1 MQEFFASQGSE
12 VIRLLWEHIYM
23 SLISLGLGVIV
34 AVPLG
39 IFLSQVPKVA
49 NVVISIVSVL
59 QTIPTLALLA
69 LMIPFLGV
77 GKVPAIVALF
87 IYSLLPILRNTYL
100 GMSNVN
106 PDLLDAARG
115 MGLKRMQIIR
125 QVQLPLAV
133 PVIMAGI
140 RLSTVYVIAWTT
152 LASYIG
158 GGGLGDMIFNGLNLF
173 RPDLILGGTI
183 PVTILAIV
191 VDLVMARIEEW
202 VTPTTSS
209 KKGDESLA

>member
-106 PDLLDAARG
+106 PDLLDAAKG

-183 PVTILAIV
+183 PVTILAVI

>member
-49 NVVISIVSVL
+49 NVVIAIVSVL

-106 PDLLDAARG
+106 PDLLDAAKG

-183 PVTILAIV
+183 PVTILAVI

>member
-1 MQEFFASQGSE
+1 MQEFIASQGSE

-106 PDLLDAARG
+106 PDLLDAAKG

-183 PVTILAIV
+183 PVTILAVI

>member
-1 MQEFFASQGSE
+1 MQEFIASQGSE

-39 IFLSQVPKVA
+39 ILLSQVPKVA
-49 NVVISIVSVL
+49 NIVISIVSVL

-106 PDLLDAARG
+106 PDLLDAAKG

-183 PVTILAIV
+183 PVTILAVI
-191 VDLVMARIEEW
+191 VDLVMARIEDW

>member
-1 MQEFFASQGSE
+1 MQEFIASQGSE

-39 IFLSQVPKVA
+39 ILLSQVPKVA

-106 PDLLDAARG
+106 PDLLDAAKG

-183 PVTILAIV
+183 PVTILAVI
-191 VDLVMARIEEW
+191 VDLAMARIEDW

>member
-1 MQEFFASQGSE
+1 MQEFIASQGSE

-39 IFLSQVPKVA
+39 ILLSQVPKVA
-49 NVVISIVSVL
+49 NIVISIVSVL

-69 LMIPFLGV
+69 LTIPFLGV

-106 PDLLDAARG
+106 PDLLDAAKG

-125 QVQLPLAV
+125 QVQLPLSV

-183 PVTILAIV
+183 PVTILAVI